1 MSILQ
6 DLPYSLCQPGPEN
19 VDGIGNYYL
28 TILAGCSSD
37 GSDSEA
43 AVATL
48 YLVDSHGQ
56 IPSDIKDPDY
66 DSIKQGQIDWFT
78 HISQSLRKTREDY
91 TKGGEDRHVDGHNH
105 FSFVFLHIPLPEYE
119 DDNLVLAGG
128 HRREPTER
136 PSFNSHFY
144 DALSSEGVMAVGCGH
159 DHVNDFCGLLPRR
172 QDNNGDGSKQSPDAD
187 SGQTARAQLGPWLC
201 YGGDSGFGGYCS
213 YGGNYYHRRTR
224 VWELDA
230 ETGGIKTWKRVEYSP
245 DMVDELVLV
254 KAGDVIDPRVSLQV
268 DIHKG
273 QSETVFQAEL

>member
-28 TILAGCSSD
+28 TILARCSSD

-48 YLVDSHGQ
+48 YLVDYHGQ

-66 DSIKQGQIDWFT
+66 DPIKQGQIDWFT
-78 HISQSLRKTREDY
+78 HTSQSLRKTREDY
-91 TKGGEDRHVDGHNH
+91 TKGGGDRHVDGHTH
-105 FSFVFLHIPLPEYE
+105 LSLVFLHIPLPEYE

-128 HRREPTER
+128 HRREPTEG

-187 SGQTARAQLGPWLC
+187 SGQTARAQLRPWLC
-201 YGGDSGFGGYCS
+201 YGGGSGFGGYCS

-224 VWELDA
+224 VWELDT
-230 ETGGIKTWKRVEYSP
+230 ETRGMKRVEYSP
-245 DMVDELVLV
+245 DRVEELVLV
-254 KAGDVIDPRVSLQV
+254 KAADVIDPPVSLQV

>member
-6 DLPYSLCQPGPEN
+6 DLPYTLCQPGPEN

-66 DSIKQGQIDWFT
+66 DPIKQGQIDRFT
-78 HISQSLRKTREDY
+78 HISQSLRQTREDY
-91 TKGGEDRHVDGHNH
+91 TKGGGDRHVDGHTH
-105 FSFVFLHIPLPEYE
+105 LSLVFLHIPLPEYE

-136 PSFNSHFY
+136 PSFNSHLY

-172 QDNNGDGSKQSPDAD
+172 QDNNGDGSKQSPDAH
-187 SGQTARAQLGPWLC
+187 SGQTARAQLGP
-201 YGGDSGFGGYCS
+201 
-213 YGGNYYHRRTR
+213 
-224 VWELDA
+224 
-230 ETGGIKTWKRVEYSP
+230 
-245 DMVDELVLV
+245 
-254 KAGDVIDPRVSLQV
+254 
-268 DIHKG
+268 
-273 QSETVFQAEL
+273 